1 MIRIFEGVPGS
12 GKSYAMVHYLRKWA
26 DWDDF
31 YKEWILK
38 DGVIVISN
46 IEDLRIPH
54 LNLDHLLSELGGVRE
69 VFSEKF
75 VKALW
80 DKGYKKIIFAIDE
93 AQKYFDRRFY
103 DKDVFFFFQY
113 HRHYGVDILLA
124 TQDASVLPKE
134 IRVLAEFIIRAE
146 QRSLTLNSFKYK
158 YYSPDG
164 NTHLFNQTLKK
175 DKKVFSMYKS
185 FHAEE
190 ADKPPNVLVR
200 QLVLPAIAFLL
211 FIGFAYLYVTV
222 FMFPKP
228 SKANSEPEPKPAPV
242 KPASKPP
249 SVAPPPAPLSSFSLP
264 LSGYARVGSTYY
276 YFSGRYVYRDDSG
289 SCVVSSDYSLI
300 CSRSLEVWRVLPP
313 PAPAVAVADEPA
325 HPKGGSGLVNIRNK
339 SHTPPPSIVSP
350 TSGGSQ
356 P

>member
-12 GKSYAMVHYLRKWA
+12 GKSYAMVYYLRRWA
-26 DWDDF
+26 DWDEF
-31 YKEWILK
+31 YKEWVLNE
-38 DGVIVISN
+38 GVVVISN
-46 IEDLRIPH
+46 IDSLRIPH
-54 LNLDHLLSELGGVRE
+54 LNLDRLISELGGVRE
-69 VFSEKF
+69 VFSEGF

-80 DKGYKKIIFAIDE
+80 DKGYKKIIFAVDE

-164 NTHLFNQTLKK
+164 NTHLFNQTLRK
-175 DKKVFSMYKS
+175 DKRVFSIYKS

-190 ADKPPNVLVR
+190 ADKPPNVLIR
-200 QLVLPAIAFLL
+200 QLVLPVAGFFL
-211 FIGFAYLYVTV
+211 FIGFAYVYVTT

-228 SKANSEPEPKPAPV
+228 SKPPSHKAEPVRSRKPSKPKPVPSSPPV
-242 KPASKPP
+242 SP
-249 SVAPPPAPLSSFSLP
+249 SPYSIPI
-264 LSGYARVGSTYY
+264 SGYAFYNGAYY
-276 YFSGRYVYRDDSG
+276 YFTDLGILKGSPG
-289 SCVVSSDYSLI
+289 SCSVSGNYLFCTRPLAVHIPRIS
-300 CSRSLEVWRVLPP
+300 PP
-313 PAPAVAVADEPA
+313 SSSPSQGQNA
-325 HPKGGSGLVNIRNK
+325 HPQGGGGLVNIQNK
-339 SHTPPPSIVSP
+339 SHTPTPSSVSLS
-350 TSGGSQ
+350 SGGAN